1 MRHVVKRAI
10 KKAFHEIAVEQGI
23 KKIKTEPFEISIPKD
38 EKFGHFSSNLAMVK
52 ASLLQRSPKEIANM
66 LEKKLIQNELFESVE
81 SAGPGFLNIRIK
93 PDFWVEHMNEIFTSG
108 KSYGR
113 VQVGHDEKVIVEF
126 VSANPTGPLHI
137 GHGRGAVI
145 GDALARILDYA
156 GYKVHTEYYI
166 NDIGLQMENLGRSIL
181 VRLSEL
187 KGEVLKEQPPYKG
200 NYITEI
206 ANEYKNSQGK
216 TLVNEDDEN
225 VISDAA
231 RFAAENILKGIT
243 SDLNEFGI
251 SFNKWYPESWLHAN
265 NKIEQAIE
273 MLTRSGQIYNRDG
286 ALWIKTDSQGDEK
299 DRVVKRANGINTYLA
314 ADIAYHKSKIDR
326 GFTKFINIWG
336 ADHHG
341 YVPRMRAVMV
351 ALGENPDNMI
361 VRLVQLVSLKKDGE
375 GIAMSTRDGVF
386 TTLRE
391 IMDEVGVDATR
402 FFFLM
407 RSSDNNNNP
416 KVIVGR
422 LKNAYK
428 NTIPQAIE
436 FANKQ
441 IGVDYDEVFILD
453 NDKYYCSELIYEA
466 FSKDS
471 IFQLRPMTFLHPETK
486 DTLST
491 WKEYYSDLGVEIP
504 QNKLGINP
512 GIMSLS
518 EKIEI
523 IHFYGIPDG
532 MKK

>member
-187 KGEVLKEQPPYKG
+187 KGEVLKEQHPYKG

-407 RSSDNNNNP
+407 RSSDSQMEFDVELAKKQSSENP
-416 KVIVGR
+416 VYYIQYAHARCCNLFVTAKE
-422 LKNAYK
+422 KN
-428 NTIPQAIE
+428 I
-436 FANKQ
+436 KQ
-441 IGVDYDEVFILD
+441 I
-453 NDKYYCSELIYEA
+453 A
-466 FSKDS
+466 FSKVKREA
-471 IFQLRPMTFLHPETK
+471 LTTRTHR
-486 DTLST
+486 
-491 WKEYYSDLGVEIP
+491 
-504 QNKLGINP
+504 N
-512 GIMSLS
+512 
-518 EKIEI
+518 
-523 IHFYGIPDG
+523 
-532 MKK
+532 